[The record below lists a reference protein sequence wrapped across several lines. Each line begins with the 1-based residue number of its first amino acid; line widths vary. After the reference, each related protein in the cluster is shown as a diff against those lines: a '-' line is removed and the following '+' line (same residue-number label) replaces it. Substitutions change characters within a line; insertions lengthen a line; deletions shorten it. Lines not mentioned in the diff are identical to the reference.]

1 MSQPRCFFGR
11 ECADLNNGAVHFYGE
26 LTLCMVWG
34 VLDKISTS
42 GFSCRRPFK
51 CTWCCKTFAY
61 ALALPCQIVHD
72 LNQSSWHVLCICNQE
87 LLTSNM
93 LSPCKFGFQNGPD
106 LAFVRSPIRSST
118 VTSHYA
124 TSHVSLGLV
133 SACISTV
140 LTVQFTKFLPGVGS
154 SQLACKPLTPQQRG
168 RGLMSSATGPSTA
181 ILEKY
186 DLSYS

>member
-1 MSQPRCFFGR
+1 MHG
-11 ECADLNNGAVHFYGE
+11 
-26 LTLCMVWG
+26 MG

-51 CTWCCKTFAY
+51 CTCCCKAFAY

-72 LNQSSWHVLCICNQE
+72 LNQSSWHVLCICSQE
-87 LLTSNM
+87 FLTSNM

-106 LAFVRSPIRSST
+106 LAFVRSRVRSST

-168 RGLMSSATGPSTA
+168 RGLMSSATGHLQQRSWRNMTCPIRNSLPMMAKAVVLCSHRPSL
-181 ILEKY
+181 IRH
-186 DLSYS
+186 